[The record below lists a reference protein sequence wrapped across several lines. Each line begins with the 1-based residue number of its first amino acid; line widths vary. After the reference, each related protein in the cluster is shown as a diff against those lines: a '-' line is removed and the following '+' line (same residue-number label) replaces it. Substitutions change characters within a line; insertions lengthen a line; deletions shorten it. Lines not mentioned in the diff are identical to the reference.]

1 MSESEPETLVP
12 EEKSPS
18 LDDSEFIENLSESE
32 PEILVPEEK
41 SPSLDDSDTTKKSSQ
56 TQDSNSM
63 SLKDRISEDI
73 KLAMKAKDKIRLET
87 VRSIKKA
94 LIEKEVAVRPT
105 GQDSLTQEQ
114 ELELL
119 SQQAKQRR
127 DSIEQY
133 RNGGR
138 DDLADKEAQELAI
151 IETYLPKQLSDEEIG
166 AVVDEIITSV
176 GATTVKD
183 LGKVMGAVMQQLKGK
198 ADGKKIQTMVKSKLE
213 AK

>member
-1 MSESEPETLVP
+1 
-12 EEKSPS
+12 
-18 LDDSEFIENLSESE
+18 
-32 PEILVPEEK
+32 
-41 SPSLDDSDTTKKSSQ
+41 
-56 TQDSNSM
+56 M

-94 LIEKEVAVRPT
+94 LLEKEVAVRPS
-105 GQDSLTQEQ
+105 GQESLTQEQ

-166 AVVDEIITSV
+166 AVVDEIIASV

-183 LGKVMGAVMQQLKGK
+183 LGKVMGAAMQQLKGK